1 MEIIVKSLIVIAS
14 AILGALATFT
24 IKLNHDKLCALIS
37 FSAGALFGAAA
48 FTLLPESF
56 DELGYVELGL
66 SVLSGYLVF
75 WLISKYYSH
84 VCPACSATHFD
95 EKTTKKFS
103 EIFLT
108 LFTALAFHSFLDG
121 VAISSGSDHTH
132 GGGHSIFAAIAAHK
146 FPEGL
151 ALAALMFGAGYKKGK
166 ILLYVILVEM
176 TTLLGALFGLYV
188 LQDGLPAFWMAF
200 VMAHIAG
207 GFLYLAVHAVLGE
220 VFRHHKTLVISSFL
234 LGTGLIYL
242 VYVFV
247 H

>member
-14 AILGALATFT
+14 AVIGALATFT

-48 FTLLPESF
+48 FTFLPESYV
-56 DELGYVELGL
+56 ELGYVELGL
-66 SVLSGYLVF
+66 SMFSGYLVF

-121 VAISSGSDHTH
+121 AAISAGGHTH
-132 GGGHSIFAAIAAHK
+132 GSDHSIFAAIAAHK

-151 ALAALMFGAGYKKGK
+151 ALAALMFGAGYGK
-166 ILLYVILVEM
+166 RKIILYVIIVEM

-188 LQDGLPAFWMAF
+188 LKEGLPAFWMAF

-220 VFRHHKTLVISSFL
+220 VLKNHKTLVITSL
-234 LGTGLIYL
+234 LAGIILIYL
-242 VYVFV
+242 VQLLI